1 MPSSAGSLDSRD
13 SVVGKTPQ
21 ASEASG
27 RLFVVYGR
35 LLGLLLGGYLLFD
48 KAFAYL
54 HLPGIPLF
62 VGEMVLG
69 VGALAAVIATRYLRV
84 PIRDEPILALLG
96 AFALW
101 GLIRAMPGI
110 PVYRLDALRDS
121 ALWYYCLFAFFVA
134 AALAK
139 SPQLLERLIVQL

>member
-13 SVVGKTPQ
+13 SVVGRTPQ

-54 HLPGIPLF
+54 HLPG
-62 VGEMVLG
+62 
-69 VGALAAVIATRYLRV
+69 V

-139 SPQLLERLIVQL
+139 